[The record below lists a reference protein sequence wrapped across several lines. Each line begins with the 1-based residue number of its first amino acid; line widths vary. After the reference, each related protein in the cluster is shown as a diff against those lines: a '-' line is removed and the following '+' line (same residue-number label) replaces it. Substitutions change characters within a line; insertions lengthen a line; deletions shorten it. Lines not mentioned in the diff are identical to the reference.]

1 MTIKAFRPREMS
13 TESYQ
18 RLLDIAGEIVAE
30 PDIHRLCASVLI
42 EAQKCTGAEG
52 GTLYLVGQDSTGSD
66 DHLDFV
72 IVRNTKI
79 DLKTGKK
86 LPPLPLFDAESGE
99 PNHKNIA
106 TYAYHARTVV
116 RIDDAYAEQ
125 KFDFSGT
132 RKFDQATG
140 YHSKSFLAVPLML
153 DTGKVLGVFQLI
165 NATQPESDEPVAFL
179 DEQQAEV
186 EVLAEFSARAL
197 EQQLATQRQREL
209 LVKLAGQSDTG
220 AIADQILREAKTL
233 TNAEGGSLYLLKE
246 GDQGARL
253 EFSLVLNDKLNIS
266 LGGRDG
272 DPVNLPPLHLY
283 HEDGTEN
290 RDNVATY
297 CALTGE
303 SVLIDDAYDD
313 QRFDFSGTRKFD
325 ETTGYHSKSFLTVP
339 LKNHENDVIGVL
351 QLLNARDFNTG
362 EVIRFKNKSQIVVEA
377 LSSFAA
383 IALHNRILLE
393 DLKNLLDAFIQA
405 IAKAIDAKSSHT
417 SAHCERVPLLTQLI
431 AEAACA
437 DKTTFKDFDL
447 TEEEWYELKVA
458 AWMHDCGKLATP
470 DSVLDKSTKLHL
482 MRDGIKEIEAR
493 MAGVRQGMWKD
504 YYRDLAEGGDAAKLK
519 SQLDRKLADLDD
531 DFEFLRAANKGGEF
545 MSDEAKARVRQLA
558 EARWEDVEGNEQ
570 PLITNEEVEYLC
582 IERGTLSADERQII
596 NDHMVVTLDILESL
610 PFPKNLRRVP
620 EYAGGHHEKMDGTG
634 FPRGLT
640 RDQMSIPARMM
651 AIADIFEALT
661 ARERPYK
668 APMKLSVALGIMK
681 RMKDSDHID
690 PDLFDLFVKGRVWE
704 KYADM
709 TLLEEQK
716 DVTDVTPYLN

>member
-1 MTIKAFRPREMS
+1 MTVKAFRTRKMS

-30 PDIHRLCASVLI
+30 PDIHRLCEAVLV

-52 GTLYLVGQDSTGSD
+52 GTLYLVGQDKSGQD

-72 IVRNTKI
+72 IVRNSKI
-79 DLKTGKK
+79 DLKVGKK
-86 LPPLPLFDAESGE
+86 LPPLSLFDADTGQ
-99 PNHKNIA
+99 PNNKNIA
-106 TYAYHARTVV
+106 THAYHERTVV
-116 RIDDAYAEQ
+116 RIDDAYAEK

-132 RKFDQATG
+132 RKFDEATG

-165 NATQPESDEPVAFL
+165 NATRPDTEEPVAFS

-220 AIADQILREAKTL
+220 AIADQILREAKAL

-246 GDQGARL
+246 DDDGARL

-272 DPVNLPPLHLY
+272 DPVNLPPLQLY

-290 RDNVATY
+290 RDNIATY

-325 ETTGYHSKSFLTVP
+325 ESTGYRSKSFLTVP

-351 QLLNARDFNTG
+351 QLLNARDFSSG
-362 EVIRFKNKSQIVVEA
+362 EVIRFKSKSQVVVEA

-437 DKTTFKDFDL
+437 DQDTFKDFDL

-482 MRDGIKEIEAR
+482 MRDGINEVESRLASL
-493 MAGVRQGMWKD
+493 RQMTFRD
-504 YYRDLAEGGDAAKLK
+504 YYKALSEGGDGKVLKQKLDN
-519 SQLDRKLADLDD
+519 QLEKLEADL
-531 DFEFLRAANKGGEF
+531 EFLRASNKGGEF
-545 MSDEAKARVRQLA
+545 MSDEAKERIRQLSQIQ
-558 EARWEDVEGNEQ
+558 WEDAKGNKL
-570 PLITNEEVEYLC
+570 PLLTDEEVDYLC
-582 IERGTLSADERQII
+582 IERGTLSSDERQII

-640 RDQMSIPARMM
+640 REQMSVPARMM

-661 ARERPYK
+661 SKERPYK
-668 APMKLSVALGIMK
+668 DPMKLSTALGIMK
-681 RMKDSDHID
+681 RMKENDHID
-690 PDLFDLFVKGRVWE
+690 PDLFKLFVKARVWE

-716 DVTDVTPYLN
+716 DVSDVTPYLN